1 MLILLIQPYN
11 CFKQDRFI
19 YLIFELKGKP
29 YSFKKQY
36 VTQMGNSMKSLKVS
50 KVKQLLKDFTE
61 LTPDYL
67 FAAIHGQLVYT
78 NPSLE
83 KFLNLE
89 DEMPKVKDILS
100 KGEDGYLLKNQK
112 RSIPVDVKHRVTEI
126 EEEKVS
132 LYICHDLSRVKKLQK
147 TMEHRCN
154 EYEVFSYRVAHDL
167 KGPLSAAKQYL
178 SVVDKNEIDSEM
190 VMETLDKSI
199 GIIQSLYVLSG
210 LSQHTDFQ
218 EVDLG
223 SIVPSLDDMMPEFP
237 DYTLSCKYTY
247 FGSPTITLTMLQNLF
262 KNTLDHFKGKGKP
275 EVKIT
280 TEKSDEDH
288 IVLTFEDNGPGIPEE
303 ERSAIQEAFYK
314 GKESEGLGLGMNI
327 VKKAVELQHGKMVIS
342 DSEKLGG
349 VCIEITFPAKDPEE
363 F

>member
-1 MLILLIQPYN
+1 
-11 CFKQDRFI
+11 
-19 YLIFELKGKP
+19 
-29 YSFKKQY
+29 
-36 VTQMGNSMKSLKVS
+36 MGYSMKSLKVS
-50 KVKQLLKDFTE
+50 KIQKILKDFSE

-67 FAAIHGQLVYT
+67 FAAVHGQLVYT
-78 NPSLE
+78 NSRLE
-83 KFLNLE
+83 KFLNIE

-100 KGEDGYLLKNQK
+100 KAEEGYFLTNQK
-112 RSIPVDVKHRVTEI
+112 RSIPVEVKHRVSEI
-126 EEEKVS
+126 KDEKIS
-132 LYICHDLSRVKKLQK
+132 LYICHDQSRVKKLQK

-178 SVVDKNEIDSEM
+178 SVVEKNEIDADM

-223 SIVPSLDDMMPEFP
+223 SIIPSLEDMMPEFP
-237 DYTLSCKYTY
+237 EYTLSCKYTY

-262 KNTLDHFKGKGKP
+262 KNTIDHFRGKGKP
-275 EVKIT
+275 EVIIKT
-280 TEKSDEDH
+280 QQNDDES
-288 IVLTFEDNGPGIPEE
+288 IILTFEDNGPGIPEE
-303 ERSAIQEAFYK
+303 ERTAIQEAFYK

-327 VKKAVELQHGKMVIS
+327 VKKAVELQHGKMKIS

>member
-1 MLILLIQPYN
+1 MKALKISKIKKILKE
-11 CFKQDRFI
+11 FS
-19 YLIFELKGKP
+19 E
-29 YSFKKQY
+29 
-36 VTQMGNSMKSLKVS
+36 M
-50 KVKQLLKDFTE
+50 
-61 LTPDYL
+61 TPDYL
-67 FAAIHGQLVYT
+67 FAAIHGQLVLA
-78 NPSLE
+78 NSRLE
-83 KFLNLE
+83 KFLNIE

-100 KGEDGYLLKNQK
+100 KGEDGYTLKSSK
-112 RSIPVDVKHRVTEI
+112 RSFPVDVKHRVIEI

-132 LYICHDLSRVKKLQK
+132 LYICRDLSKILKLQK
-147 TMEHRCN
+147 TMEQRCD

-178 SVVDKNEIDSEM
+178 SVVDKKEIDAEM

-223 SIVPSLDDMMPEFP
+223 SIIPSLEDMMPEFP
-237 DYTLSCKYTY
+237 DYTLSCKYTF

-262 KNTLDHFKGKGKP
+262 KNSVDHFKGEGSP

-280 TEKSDEDH
+280 TLAVDGDK
-288 IVLTFEDNGPGIPEE
+288 ITLKFEDNGPGIPEE
-303 ERSAIQEAFYK
+303 ERNAIQEAFYR
-314 GKESEGLGLGMNI
+314 GKDSDGLGLGMNI
-327 VKKAVELQHGKMVIS
+327 VKKAVELQEGKMKIS
-342 DSEKLGG
+342 DSEDLGG
-349 VCIEITFPAKDPEE
+349 VCIELTFPAKDPDE